1 MSKTH
6 ELIGNPQTGNSPLGD
21 VMAMLPDGILWK
33 KAKEYAQQFAIRDK
47 PVESSKLMADAQD
60 HYYRGM
66 IEARKML
73 IGN

>member
-1 MSKTH
+1 MNN
-6 ELIGNPQTGNSPLGD
+6 LPQKPQSFQTD

-47 PVESSKLMADAQD
+47 PIESEKLMSEAQD

-73 IGN
+73 CGN

>member
-1 MSKTH
+1 MEKENLNESEKTA
-6 ELIGNPQTGNSPLGD
+6 LNKTD

-33 KAKEYAQQFAIRDK
+33 NAKEYAKQFAIRDK
-47 PVESSKLMADAQD
+47 PVESEKLMSEAQD

>member
-1 MSKTH
+1 MNSNEPQKPQ
-6 ELIGNPQTGNSPLGD
+6 LNIGA

-47 PVESSKLMADAQD
+47 PVESEKRMSEAQD
-60 HYYRGM
+60 HFYRGM

-73 IGN
+73 GGN

>member
-1 MSKTH
+1 MNNSEQK
-6 ELIGNPQTGNSPLGD
+6 PQSCQTD

-47 PVESSKLMADAQD
+47 PVESEKRMSEAQD
-60 HYYRGM
+60 HFYRGM

-73 IGN
+73 GGN